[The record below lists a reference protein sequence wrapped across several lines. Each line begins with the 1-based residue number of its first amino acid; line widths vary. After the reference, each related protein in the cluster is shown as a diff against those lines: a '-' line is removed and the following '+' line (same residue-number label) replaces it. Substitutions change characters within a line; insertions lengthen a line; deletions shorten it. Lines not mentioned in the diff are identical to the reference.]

1 MVLICWQQA
10 TRLVIYYNTIIS
22 HGCSMLDSKLFW
34 LSLHEDEHSLC
45 CQLWIRGPHR
55 FLEGQNVI
63 FWWPNYSWLMFIQT
77 MSFFLRWQVWQA
89 ENEELIQRFRL
100 AMGSSSGFQS
110 LLAMLAEHSLWG
122 TLRSLKCRAIFV
134 SLWKL
139 IEEKE
144 WSAVLASL
152 NHFDHRT
159 DILDR
164 SWLICLLFMS
174 PWLNDVPIWLLDIP
188 VFAHFKVKSCV
199 CIPMIAF
206 FSPMFLFTCFDA
218 SNCDGGPVLIC
229 WPGCIDLLWG

>member
-1 MVLICWQQA
+1 
-10 TRLVIYYNTIIS
+10 LVIYLYHYLIS
-22 HGCSMLDSKLFW
+22 HVCSMLDSKLFW

-152 NHFDHRT
+152 NHFDT
-159 DILDR
+159 LIFLIDQPLVYVPMT
-164 SWLICLLFMS
+164 SWCTHLIAWYC
-174 PWLNDVPIWLLDIP
+174 IP
-188 VFAHFKVKSCV
+188 VFAPFKVTPCV
-199 CIPMIAF
+199 CVSPWLRFLIP
-206 FSPMFLFTCFDA
+206 CFCSHVSMLA
-218 SNCDGGPVLIC
+218 IVMVAQS
-229 WPGCIDLLWG
+229 